1 MTESEDKWNYWD
13 VSFETEDAEDDLIE
27 DQEDDYTDNEGV
39 TTSEAE
45 DSDVDDGG
53 NHHNDKD

>member
-27 DQEDDYTDNEGV
+27 DQEDNYTDNEGV
-39 TTSEAE
+39 TSEAE
-45 DSDVDDGG
+45 DSDVDDAG

>member
-27 DQEDDYTDNEGV
+27 DQEDAEDDYTEDEGV
-39 TTSEAE
+39 TSE
-45 DSDVDDGG
+45 DSDG
-53 NHHNDKD
+53 KD

>member
-45 DSDVDDGG
+45 DSDVDDAG

>member
-39 TTSEAE
+39 TSEAE
-45 DSDVDDGG
+45 DSDVDDAGR
-53 NHHNDKD
+53 